1 MFEFGNSNF
10 RFRVIEFRHR
20 NSRLRVFEFGDSTG
34 SGCLSLGI
42 VISGSGYLSL
52 GIMFLR
58 LTSVGIWWCWGGIGL
73 GCRGVGV

>member
-42 VISGSGYLSL
+42 RQVQ
-52 GIMFLR
+52 
-58 LTSVGIWWCWGGIGL
+58 
-73 GCRGVGV
+73 GV